1 MEATKKTTTKATAT
15 SPAKKTTT
23 KVATAKKTTTKVA
36 TAKKTTTKV
45 ASKTEVKEVKAEKV
59 ATTKAVKAAKAA
71 KATKASP
78 MVKVT
83 LVKSPIGRGEKQQR
97 TVQALGLRKIRSSA
111 VLPDNACTRGM
122 IFVVKHLVTV
132 EEVK

>member
-23 KVATAKKTTTKVA
+23 KVATAKKTTAKVA

-71 KATKASP
+71 KASP

>member
-71 KATKASP
+71 KASP

-97 TVQALGLRKIRSSA
+97 TVQALGLRKIRSSV